1 MVAHGVRPDSASAGA
16 RSGGGRRVRGEQTTM
31 PSESDKYVLRR
42 DLRVRRAAHFRIDYR
57 AELNPAQYEA
67 VITTDGPV
75 LVVAGAGTGKTRTLV
90 YRVARL
96 VESGV
101 DPAQILLLTFTRKA
115 AGEMLRRAS
124 LLLDGRCDRV
134 AGGTFHSFANTTL
147 RRYGRALGLE
157 SHFTILDRGDAED
170 VINLLRADSGLDKQD
185 KRFPRKQAIAEM
197 YSMAVNKSVPLPQL
211 IEDDYSHLLD
221 HLPRLVA
228 LQERY
233 TAYKAER
240 QLLDYDDLLVK
251 LRDLLTR
258 AEPREALSRTSRY
271 IMVDEYQDTN
281 ALQAEIV
288 RQLGA
293 AHGNVMAVGDDAQ
306 SIYSF
311 RGANFRN
318 IMDFPALFPGTRI
331 IALEENYRSTQ
342 PVLDLTNAII
352 APAPERYTKNLFT
365 SRTEGPAPVLVA
377 AETEQFQSRFVCQ
390 RVLELREEGVPLSDI
405 AVLFRSSFHAFDL
418 ELELARHDIPFVKR
432 GGFKFI
438 ETAHIKDALAHL
450 RVVVNPQDVIS
461 WHRLLLLLDGVGPK
475 ASGEIIRWVLSEGAP
490 AERLEHFPRRTF
502 STELRRLAGLLRRL
516 QQPGATPEEQVD
528 EVLRYYEPILKRVH
542 REDYPKRRKDLE
554 QFATIAARYRELGS
568 LLTDV
573 ALEPPGDSVG
583 DVLAADADAAAE
595 GRLILSTVHSAK
607 GLEWHSVFI
616 IWAADGRFP
625 SAYSTLDDDLE
636 EERRLLYV
644 AATRAKQELY
654 MTYPINIFDRG
665 LGMVMGR
672 PSRFVED
679 IVPERLRRL
688 SLVEQEPQWDE

>member
-1 MVAHGVRPDSASAGA
+1 MHPD
-16 RSGGGRRVRGEQTTM
+16 
-31 PSESDKYVLRR
+31 SDKYVLRR
-42 DLRVRRAAHFRIDYR
+42 GLAGQRDDQFRIDYR
-57 AELNPAQYEA
+57 RELNPAQYEA
-67 VITTDGPV
+67 VVTTDGPI

-90 YRVARL
+90 YRVAHL
-96 VESGV
+96 VEAGV

-147 RRYGRALGLE
+147 RRYGRVLGLD
-157 SHFTILDRGDAED
+157 SNFTILDRGDSED
-170 VINLLRADSGLDKQD
+170 VINLLRANLGLDKKD

-197 YSMAVNKSVPLPQL
+197 CSMAINKSVPLPQL
-211 IEDDYSHLLD
+211 IEEEYSHLLD
-221 HLPRLVA
+221 HLPQLIE
-228 LQERY
+228 LHERY
-233 TAYKAER
+233 VAYKAER

-251 LRDLLTR
+251 LRDLLLNHPETR
-258 AEPREALSRTSRY
+258 ERLSRVYRY

-288 RQLGA
+288 RRLA
-293 AHGNVMAVGDDAQ
+293 SEHTNVMAVGDDAQ

-318 IMDFPALFPGTRI
+318 IMDFPALFPGTRV

-365 SRTEGPAPVLVA
+365 SKPQGTCPVLVA

-390 RVLELREEGVPLSDI
+390 RILELREEGVPLTDI

-418 ELELARHDIPFVKR
+418 ELELTRHDIPFVKR

-450 RVVVNPQDVIS
+450 RVVVNPRDAIS
-461 WHRLLLLLDGVGPK
+461 WHRILLLLEGVGPK
-475 ASGEIIRWVLSEGAP
+475 ASDEIIRWILTDGGP
-490 AERLEHFPRRTF
+490 AERLESFPRRAY
-502 STELRRLAGLLRRL
+502 STELQGLAGLLRRL
-516 QQPGATPEEQVD
+516 QQPDTPPEEQVD

-554 QFATIAARYRELGS
+554 QFATIAARYRELGV
-568 LLTDV
+568 LLTDM
-573 ALEPPGDSVG
+573 ALEPPTDSVA
-583 DVLAADADAAAE
+583 DVLAADLDE
-595 GRLILSTVHSAK
+595 GLLTLSTIHSAK

-625 SAYSTLDDDLE
+625 SVYSLHDDELE
-636 EERRLLYV
+636 EERRLMYV
-644 AATRAKQELY
+644 AATRAKEELY
-654 MTYPINIFDRG
+654 ITYPINIFDRG
-665 LGMVMGR
+665 LGMVMGK
-672 PSRFVED
+672 PSRFIEN
-679 IVPERLRRL
+679 ISPELLRPL
-688 SLVEQEPQWDE
+688 TLVEQEAEWDG